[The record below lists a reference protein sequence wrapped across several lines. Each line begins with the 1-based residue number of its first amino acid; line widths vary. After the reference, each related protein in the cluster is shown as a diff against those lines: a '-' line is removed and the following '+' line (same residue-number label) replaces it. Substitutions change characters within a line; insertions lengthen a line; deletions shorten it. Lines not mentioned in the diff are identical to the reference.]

1 MLVSFKTEHSYAL
14 PLAQQSGLPKL
25 PAAGFSRAEDF
36 SSVKTAIALPDFVE
50 SAISPSFYAY
60 TRRNTRRNLYRIQ
73 LQ

>member
-1 MLVSFKTEHSYAL
+1 
-14 PLAQQSGLPKL
+14 LAQQFGLPRL
-25 PAAGFSRAEDF
+25 PPAGLSQVEDF
-36 SSVKTAIALPDFVE
+36 PSVKTAIALPDFVE